1 MIESLDT
8 AVRNHAGQFICVE
21 INKDQNTKTVPFR
34 HAADPPVAQS
44 MLPNVPGLSAFY
56 STFGSLTLFL
66 DDESGESAFFIA
78 DPIQWERL
86 RGDFELWLEGMGE
99 DEIAESLPEGVT
111 EYLVVGEIPRS
122 GNYLLVS
129 STGTRAGLV
138 FEFEHDG
145 YEFIELGASLPEFV
159 AKTLDLD
166 AHRLTNIASHLRFI
180 LPNEKRQWWIRELQD
195 NRGNIIRTD
204 V

>member
-1 MIESLDT
+1 
-8 AVRNHAGQFICVE
+8 
-21 INKDQNTKTVPFR
+21 
-34 HAADPPVAQS
+34 
-44 MLPNVPGLSAFY
+44 
-56 STFGSLTLFL
+56 
-66 DDESGESAFFIA
+66 
-78 DPIQWERL
+78 
-86 RGDFELWLEGMGE
+86 
-99 DEIAESLPEGVT
+99 VT

-159 AKTLDLD
+159 AKMLDLD
-166 AHRLTNIASHLRFI
+166 ARQLTNIASHLRFT
-180 LPNEKRQWWIRELQD
+180 LPNEKRQWWIQELQD
-195 NRGNIIRTD
+195 NRGNIIRTE